1 VESRSTRIETV
12 GAGCGCAGF
21 VRLKL
26 NVYWAEP
33 EVSAASVIVSAPEL
47 CQPPYENPWVAL
59 KNVRLPEDV
68 LLPESPVRV
77 MMGLPA
83 AAVELDRHVDSN
95 GTLACSCTEIVF
107 TLQGQGVLWLAVAT
121 AQYSG
126 RIISGDPVS
135 KLPWFELRLPAAM

>member
-26 NVYWAEP
+26 NVYWAES
-33 EVSAASVIVSAPEL
+33 EVSAASVIVSVPEL
-47 CQPPYENPWVAL
+47 CQLPFKNPWFAL

-68 LLPESPVRV
+68 LLPESPDRVRT
-77 MMGLPA
+77 GLPA
-83 AAVELDRHVDSN
+83 AAVGLDWHVDSS
-95 GTLACSCTEIVF
+95 GTLARSCTEIVF
-107 TLQGQGVLWLAVAT
+107 TLHGQGVLWLAVAT
-121 AQYSG
+121 PQYSG

-135 KLPWFELRLPAAM
+135 KLPRFELRLPAAM